1 MIKTLG
7 CKRRNETIVNLFQR
21 TATRVPDKIMMT
33 LCSETGDTSMT
44 FRECLDKSLRIAHF
58 FRNAGYVQV
67 GSSMLVTFSRV
78 QTNLFRETSCV

>member
-7 CKRRNETIVNLFQR
+7 CKSRNETIVSLFQR
-21 TATRVPDKIMMT
+21 TAARVPDKIMMT

-67 GSSMLVTFSRV
+67 DS
-78 QTNLFRETSCV
+78 NL